1 VTDHGVVVDHVV
13 WDWNGTLLA
22 DVHLVVDATAAS
34 LAVVGVDAG
43 IDLGRYRSTFRRP
56 LRGFYEDLVGR
67 SVDDA
72 EWARVNAAF
81 GEHYLGREPA
91 LPLADGAESALERF
105 ADAELGQSV
114 LSMLAHDE
122 LHATLGRRGLHD
134 WFARVDGDHHHD
146 GRSKAAALAA
156 HLDVLGLDPARV
168 VLIGD
173 TLDDAAAST
182 AVGSACVL
190 VAEHSTHHEADL
202 RTVAPAVA
210 TLPEAVEH
218 VLALRSST
226 ARGGPATR

>member
-1 VTDHGVVVDHVV
+1 MVEHVI

-22 DVHLVVDATAAS
+22 DVHAVVDATAAS
-34 LAVVGVDAG
+34 LAVMG
-43 IDLGRYRSTFRRP
+43 IEPGLDLERYRSTFRRP
-56 LRGFYEDLVGR
+56 LREFYTDLVGR
-67 SVDDA
+67 PVDDA
-72 EWARVNAAF
+72 EWARANAAF
-81 GEHYLGREPA
+81 GSHYLGVEPG
-91 LPLADGAESALERF
+91 LPLADGASDALGRF
-105 ADAELGQSV
+105 ADAGLGQSV

-156 HLDVLGLDPARV
+156 HLDALGLDPARV
-168 VLIGD
+168 VLVGD
-173 TLDDAAAST
+173 TLDDAAAT
-182 AVGSACVL
+182 AAVGSACVL

-218 VLALRSST
+218 VLAM
-226 ARGGPATR
+226 P